1 MPEPARDTA
10 PPSLKDAEWLN
21 RPETVRIF
29 AALTAGDAETRAV
42 GCAVL
47 DALLGLTVKEIDL
60 ATTVIPQK
68 VMSLARE
75 AGLKAIPTGIEHGTV
90 TVVVDDVPF
99 EVTTL
104 RRDVETYGRHAKVA
118 FTENWE
124 EDARRRDFT
133 LNALYADRD
142 GTVFDPLDG
151 YADLVAG
158 RVRFIGDAA
167 QRIEEDDL
175 RILRFFRFNA
185 YYGRG
190 PLDVDGLEASVR
202 LRDGLAKLSAERIAA
217 ELRKL
222 LVAPQTLHGLGALFD
237 YGLLTDVLGGVPRL
251 ERLERLIAIETSLDL
266 SSNAALRLAALTVF
280 VREDAE
286 RLAKRLHLS
295 NAEQAILELAA
306 DESGKPAFTDEIRAK
321 EMLYR
326 LGAEDFRKHV
336 LLTWAAAGAEPEDA
350 HWRSIF
356 ALPDRWQIPSF
367 PLRGADLVE
376 LGAAKG
382 PELGDL
388 LRRLEAEWI
397 AGGFAG
403 SREDLLARARD
414 LSLETPKPAR

>member
-1 MPEPARDTA
+1 MPESERVSA

-29 AALTAGDAETRAV
+29 AALTADGAETRTVGGAV
-42 GCAVL
+42 R
-47 DALLGLTVKEIDL
+47 DALLGFPVKEIDL
-60 ATTVIPQK
+60 ATTALPQQ
-68 VMSLARE
+68 VMTLARQAE
-75 AGLKAIPTGIEHGTV
+75 LKAIPTGIDHGTV
-90 TVVVDDVPF
+90 TVVVNDVPF

-124 EDARRRDFT
+124 EDACRRDFT

-142 GTVFDPLDG
+142 GTVFDPLG
-151 YADLVAG
+151 AYADLVAG

-167 QRIEEDDL
+167 RRIEEDYL

-190 PLDVDGLEASVR
+190 PFHAEGLEASVR
-202 LRDGLAKLSAERIAA
+202 LRGGLSQLSAERIAA

-222 LVAPQTLHGLGALFD
+222 LVAPQALRGLGALFD
-237 YGLLTDVLGGVPRL
+237 YGLLTDVLGGVPQL
-251 ERLERLIAIETSLDL
+251 ERLERLIAIEAALGL
-266 SSNAALRLAALTVF
+266 SPNAALRLAALAVF

-295 NAEQAILELAA
+295 NAEQAILEVAA
-306 DESGKPAFTDEIRAK
+306 EESARSAFEHETRAK
-321 EMLYR
+321 ETLYR
-326 LGAEDFRKHV
+326 LGVEDFRRRV
-336 LLTWAAAGAEPEDA
+336 LLTWADSGTAPDDA

-356 ALPDRWQIPSF
+356 TLPERWQIPVF

-382 PELGDL
+382 PELGEL
-388 LRRLEAEWI
+388 LRRLETEWI

-403 SREDLLARARD
+403 SHADMLARAKT
-414 LSLETPKPAR
+414 LSQKSPKPVR